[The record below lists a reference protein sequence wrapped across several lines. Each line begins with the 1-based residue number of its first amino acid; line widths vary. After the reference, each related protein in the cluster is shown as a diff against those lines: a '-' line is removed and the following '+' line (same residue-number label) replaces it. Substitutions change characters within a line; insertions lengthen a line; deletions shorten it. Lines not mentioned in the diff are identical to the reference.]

1 MERLHAS
8 PYHHTLLRRGI
19 SKREEEEDCKPSLCQ
34 GMEYTRA
41 IRVGLLEVIEES
53 TNWVEVQVLA
63 LDLAVTDMDERVQ
76 DSERRLINLRGVEG
90 VVQEAWQMAVVAQD
104 ATENIQATRDQ
115 VSNLE
120 GWMEDAEVV

>member
-1 MERLHAS
+1 
-8 PYHHTLLRRGI
+8 
-19 SKREEEEDCKPSLCQ
+19 
-34 GMEYTRA
+34 MEYTRA